1 MVSQAGGMAPPEPTV
16 GHVGEAGDGVFF
28 GHSSHRTLPEL
39 VDDLIA
45 EILLRLKPGDPS
57 CLVRAS
63 LVCKSWRRLVSD
75 PAFRRRYRGF
85 HRARL
90 RVVCDAI
97 EWRQIVS

>member
-1 MVSQAGGMAPPEPTV
+1 MVSQASGMAPPEPTV

-28 GHSSHRTLPEL
+28 GHSSRRTLPEL

-75 PAFRRRYRGF
+75 PAFRHRYRGF

>member
-1 MVSQAGGMAPPEPTV
+1 MAPPELTD
-16 GHVGEAGDGVFF
+16 GAGDGIFS
-28 GHSSHRTLPEL
+28 GRSSRRTLPEL

-75 PAFRRRYRGF
+75 PA
-85 HRARL
+85 ATAASTEQ
-90 RVVCDAI
+90 D
-97 EWRQIVS
+97 